1 MFTRMQNYLEF
12 NKVKL
17 DLVSNQGLPSMQKDS
32 MQKKSGRR
40 KKKDGVCDKRSVKGK
55 IMCNS

>member
-1 MFTRMQNYLEF
+1 MT
-12 NKVKL
+12 KK
-17 DLVSNQGLPSMQKDS
+17 KK
-32 MQKKSGRR
+32 KKSGRR

>member
-17 DLVSNQGLPSMQKDS
+17 DLVSNQGLPSMQKD
-32 MQKKSGRR
+32 R
-40 KKKDGVCDKRSVKGK
+40 KT
-55 IMCNS
+55 